1 MTDPTDAMRAECERA
16 LDAWT
21 QASRGGRYDLT
32 LPGHGP
38 SIVPGKCQRCDDF
51 RAGFNVL
58 APEVRALREAL
69 ERLVGRDIG
78 CITPPPDAPMD
89 WPGYGSFHCPW
100 CAGKAALALSP
111 VGGGVK

>member
-1 MTDPTDAMRAECERA
+1 MTKPTDAMRAECERA

-21 QASRGGRYDLT
+21 QGYDPP

-69 ERLVGRDIG
+69 EAAARSLEALSRCG
-78 CITPPPDAPMD
+78 TASNMD
-89 WPGYGSFHCPW
+89 VRGYASSR
-100 CAGKAALALSP
+100 ARVARAALANCP
-111 VGGGVK
+111 EET

>member
-1 MTDPTDAMRAECERA
+1 MTNPTDAMRAECERA

-21 QASRGGRYDLT
+21 RGHGPT

-58 APEVRALREAL
+58 AARVEAWCQRLETEREEDFVIRQMKCDLAADLR
-69 ERLVGRDIG
+69 
-78 CITPPPDAPMD
+78 
-89 WPGYGSFHCPW
+89 
-100 CAGKAALALSP
+100 AALKETKP
-111 VGGGVK
+111 